1 MPLVFGDF
9 TFGHALLTV
18 IEIFF
23 FVIWVWLFIT
33 IVMDLFSDHELSG
46 GWKALWC
53 LFLIVLPFLSALV
66 YLIFRGNGMRGRSIA
81 KQQEIQQATNAYI
94 RDVAASSPADE
105 LAKLVDLR
113 DRGALTDAEF
123 QQLKAKIVS

>member
-23 FVIWVWLFIT
+23 FVIWVWMFIT

-66 YLIFRGNGMRGRSIA
+66 YLIFRGNGMRGRAIA

-94 RDVAASSPADE
+94 RDVAASPADE
-105 LAKLVDLR
+105 LAKLADLHA
-113 DRGALTDAEF
+113 RGSISDDEF
-123 QQLKAKIVS
+123 QKLKARVVG